1 MATTVPKLRSE
12 TLRTLP
18 DDNVRQIL
26 WHFADRYDLQMVV
39 QSAREVARGPV
50 ARLVSEGSRGS
61 HEWTSKKA
69 ELLEAFDQSGITA
82 VFMDPEHG
90 GYLVGPKNLA
100 LALIAFELAWVD
112 AGAATCSL
120 AGCLALAP
128 IHERGTPEQRAHYM
142 ALAAPPAPGEHR
154 HTYRGAFCLTEP
166 IPYVGV
172 DTGMLSGKVR
182 VTEWSDGQ
190 EPLLHVEKRGRFI
203 TNMGFANFVTAA
215 VDSGDDRIKGS
226 CMVIIEE
233 SDPGVFDLTRWFY
246 RQRIEAS
253 LTRTQRPWVLLLDPG
268 VHAAWQGQGASG
280 PVTPELI
287 TVPVTESMKRTS
299 VRGMITPP
307 ADQQTIR
314 PDAKLLF
321 VAGAGWTKKQKDGQ
335 THVPEAE
342 ALIVDFLHKSKAS
355 LGSSKSL
362 VELTGKN
369 QSALRFMSHLNQVG
383 QTGATP
389 RHPKGLSTCCH
400 GEEPHTVGWRFIG
413 ERRAINLD
421 PNCGWARDK
430 ADVLYVADAFEVM
443 SKVNALLG
451 S

>member
-1 MATTVPKLRSE
+1 MDTILFLAQTE
-12 TLRTLP
+12 EDGTLGKPALEALGAAVELNQALSGTLVAALYGAKAQP
-18 DDNVRQIL
+18 AADAIANCGASRFLAVDGED
-26 WHFADRYDLQMVV
+26 FA
-39 QSAREVARGPV
+39 SARYATDAAACEALIR
-50 ARLVSEGSRGS
+50 ASQATLV
-61 HEWTSKKA
+61 
-69 ELLEAFDQSGITA
+69 ITA
-82 VFMDPEHG
+82 ATSRSSRVMAGVTHRVG
-90 GYLVGPKNLA
+90 G
-100 LALIAFELAWVD
+100 
-112 AGAATCSL
+112 C
-120 AGCLALAP
+120 
-128 IHERGTPEQRAHYM
+128 
-142 ALAAPPAPGEHR
+142 
-154 HTYRGAFCLTEP
+154 
-166 IPYVGV
+166 V
-172 DTGMLSGKVR
+172 DT
-182 VTEWSDGQ
+182 
-190 EPLLHVEKRGRFI
+190 HVSAI
-203 TNMGFANFVTAA
+203 AA
-215 VDSGDDRIKGS
+215 DSGS
-226 CMVIIEE
+226 VT
-233 SDPGVFDLTRWFY
+233 LTRWFY

-268 VHAAWQGQGASG
+268 AHTPWQGVSG
-280 PVTPELI
+280 PVTLELI
-287 TVPVTESMKRTS
+287 TVPVTESMKRTAA
-299 VRGMITPP
+299 RGTITPP

-342 ALIVDFLHKSKAS
+342 TLIVDFLHKSKAS

-362 VELTGKN
+362 VELTGEN

-421 PNCGWARDK
+421 PNCGWARGK

-443 SKVNALLG
+443 AKVNALLLP